1 MGDAE
6 KQSAEEED
14 DGCGL
19 GHGGCFVYELVCL
32 IDRLTFLATMKLGVC
47 LYRGIVLLGILRAL
61 CSIGLFLESSDGH

>member
-47 LYRGIVLLGILRAL
+47 LYRGIGLLGHTSGIVQYRSL
-61 CSIGLFLESSDGH
+61 SGK